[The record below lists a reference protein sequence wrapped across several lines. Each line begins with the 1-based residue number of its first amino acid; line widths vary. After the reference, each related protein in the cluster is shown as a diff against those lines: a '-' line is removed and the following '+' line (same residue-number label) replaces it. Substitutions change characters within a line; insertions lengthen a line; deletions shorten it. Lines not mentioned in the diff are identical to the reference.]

1 MANEAVVE
9 EHVKNMGLPES
20 TGRHIL
26 DAVAVVEEYLRNQK
40 EIVKISKKG
49 ST

>member
-1 MANEAVVE
+1 MTVEIAVR

-26 DAVAVVEEYLRNQK
+26 DAVAVVEGYLMNQPG
-40 EIVKISKKG
+40 ILKG
-49 ST
+49 GSQ